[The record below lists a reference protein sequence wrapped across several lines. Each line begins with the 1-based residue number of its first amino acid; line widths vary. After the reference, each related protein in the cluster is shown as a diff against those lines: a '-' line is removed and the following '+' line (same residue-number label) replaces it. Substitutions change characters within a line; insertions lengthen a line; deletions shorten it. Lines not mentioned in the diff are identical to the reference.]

1 MAAARACRNTNSL
14 NQHHSAFQNQ
24 LQIPISHSPS
34 GLTFLVRVTP
44 RAGRTAISGVRAN
57 ALAVRIAA
65 APVDNAANEA
75 LAALLAD
82 TFDRPRRSVTIVS
95 GHTSRDKR
103 VEITGITE
111 SEFVARL
118 NAILNG

>member
-1 MAAARACRNTNSL
+1 M
-14 NQHHSAFQNQ
+14 
-24 LQIPISHSPS
+24 
-34 GLTFLVRVTP
+34 
-44 RAGRTAISGVRAN
+44 
-57 ALAVRIAA
+57 AVRIAA

-82 TFDRPRRSVTIVS
+82 TFGRPRRSVTIVS